1 MNCPSLT
8 YRNALKYVIFDSFYR
23 ICTGRTRLTK
33 TMFYDQYVLTKKKG
47 GMGVVWLAATL
58 GSKHSLR
65 KLHKKDI
72 MSVNIDEAC
81 EFVAYSPEP
90 LALRL
95 SSNLMIGVAR
105 VYAHQYSFFQSQVS
119 SLHSRLRKELD
130 NINGKLSKS
139 IDARVE
145 KSNTDN
151 LILADDPAF
160 VPELT
165 LSNGLSLP
173 SLDLNFTL
181 NNDSISFDHTNLT
194 SLQTLPEASNTFGNA
209 TQSFSLQ
216 NHAPMSRFDYEASN
230 NLFPDEVLDFEF
242 DENGEVH
249 DISTQDKMPQLTPA
263 NSQDEE
269 DHPDAQSPIEAHDEE
284 QESRIRI
291 YELDDDVLPLPVPL
305 ESVVDPNLEI
315 QPQEEPVKR
324 RRIQKIEPDESIE
337 LSTKTLSHWRSTYVE
352 RMKALETAKHMRRK
366 GTSLEKK
373 KQLKKLYHWE
383 SFHPIIQEW
392 VGKLQPEPVHNQTE
406 ADDVELPMPNLE
418 NSDIEMGRD
427 AQGSLELNMP
437 WNTSSRSNSLL
448 NSSKSQSQNGSEH
461 STPLLDTRYGKRLTP
476 SPSMNNRLQFLPALE
491 SSQYHDHLNSEL
503 SLQLEDD
510 FSLYKNTQEENI
522 GNFLH
527 MERECANFYEYTKTA
542 IFENGGEMTFS
553 ELLPCTLQRSVAA
566 QAFSHLLGTIYHTY
580 FLLTYLALTTKS
592 AVSVK
597 QEAPYDEIVL
607 SLNAL

>member
-1 MNCPSLT
+1 
-8 YRNALKYVIFDSFYR
+8 
-23 ICTGRTRLTK
+23 
-33 TMFYDQYVLTKKKG
+33 MFYDQYVLTKKKG

-130 NINGKLSKS
+130 NITSKHS
-139 IDARVE
+139 KNIDARVE
-145 KSNTDN
+145 KVNTDN
-151 LILADDPAF
+151 LMLADDPAF

-165 LSNGLSLP
+165 LSNGFSLP
-173 SLDLNFTL
+173 PLDLNLSL
-181 NNDSISFDHTNLT
+181 NNDSISFDQANLT
-194 SLQTLPEASNTFGNA
+194 SLQTLPEASNTFGNS

-216 NHAPMSRFDYEASN
+216 NHAPVSRFDYEASN
-230 NLFPDEVLDFEF
+230 NLFPDEILDFEF
-242 DENGEVH
+242 DENGDVH
-249 DISTQDKMPQLTPA
+249 ELATQDKMPQLSPA

-269 DHPDAQSPIEAHDEE
+269 EHLDAQSPIEMRDEE

-305 ESVVDPNLEI
+305 ESVVDPNIDI

-324 RRIQKIEPDESIE
+324 RKIQKIEPDESIE
-337 LSTKTLSHWRSTYVE
+337 LSTKTLSQWRSTYVE
-352 RMKALETAKHMRRK
+352 RMKAIETAKHVRRK
-366 GTSLEKK
+366 GTSAEKK
-373 KQLKKLYHWE
+373 KNIKKLYQWE

-392 VGKLQPEPVHNQTE
+392 VGKLQPESVEKQPEND
-406 ADDVELPMPNLE
+406 DDVELPMPNLE
-418 NSDIEMGRD
+418 NSDIEIGRD

-448 NSSKSQSQNGSEH
+448 NSSRSHSQNGSEH
-461 STPLLDTRYGKRLTP
+461 STPLLDTRYGKKLTP
-476 SPSMNNRLQFLPALE
+476 SPSMNHRLQFLPALE

-503 SLQLEDD
+503 SIQLDED

-522 GNFLH
+522 GTFLH

-542 IFENGGEMTFS
+542 ILENGGDMTFS

-566 QAFSHLLGTIYHTY
+566 QAFSHLL
-580 FLLTYLALTTKS
+580 ALSTKS

-597 QEAPYDEIVL
+597 QEAPYHEIIL